1 VLCLVTGA
9 NAGIG
14 FEIAKGLARTGAS
27 LLLACRDPSKGEAA
41 RSLIAAETRNPAVA
55 LLIVDLASQRSIRA
69 AAREFAEKHSTLD
82 VLVNNAG
89 VGLRSRQESPDGI
102 ELTLATN
109 VLGYHLLTALL
120 LDPLRRAE
128 AARIVNVASTYA
140 FGLDLEDVEFRRRP
154 YEPVTAYTQSKQANR
169 MLTWALARRL
179 EGTSVTANAMAPG
192 AVDTALLH
200 TLAPGSSGRT
210 PAQGADTAIWLATSP
225 EVAGV
230 SGRFWFDRRERRCEF
245 RSVDQEEALWALCDR
260 MTAGSGVESA
270 QRTQ

>member
-27 LLLACRDPSKGEAA
+27 VVLACRDRSKGEAA
-41 RSLIAAETRNPAVA
+41 LSTIAGQTE

-69 AAREFAEKHSTLD
+69 AAREFAESHSTLD

-89 VGLRSRQESPDGI
+89 VGLKSRQESPDGI
-102 ELTLATN
+102 ELTFATN

-154 YEPVTAYTQSKQANR
+154 YEPVTAYTQTKQANR

-230 SGRFWFDRRERRCEF
+230 SGRFWFDRKERRCEF
-245 RSVDQEEALWALCDR
+245 RGVDQEETLWALCDR
-260 MTAGSGVESA
+260 MTAGSGVESVR
-270 QRTQ
+270 RTQ

>member
-1 VLCLVTGA
+1 MGAGLV
-9 NAGIG
+9 
-14 FEIAKGLARTGAS
+14 
-27 LLLACRDPSKGEAA
+27 LACRNRAKGEAA
-41 RSLIAAETRNPAVA
+41 RSLIAAETSNPGVG

-89 VGLRSRQESPDGI
+89 VGLKSRQESPDGI
-102 ELTLATN
+102 ELTFATN
-109 VLGYHLLTALL
+109 VLGYHLFTALL

-140 FGLDLEDVEFRRRP
+140 FGLDLDDVEFRRRP

-179 EGTSVTANAMAPG
+179 EGASVTANAMAPG

-200 TLAPGSSGRT
+200 TLAPGASGRT
-210 PAQGADTAIWLATSP
+210 PAEGADTAIWVATSP
-225 EVAGV
+225 ALAGV
-230 SGRFWFDRRERRCEF
+230 SGRFWFDRKERRCEF
-245 RSVDQEEALWALCDR
+245 HSLDQEEALWTLCER
-260 MTAGSGVESA
+260 MTAGTTIESIQRA
-270 QRTQ
+270 Q